1 MLHMIGII
9 LTMLY
14 GGFLIFSAYRIGV
27 QVETWITAL
36 NVIVGALMILTLVQ
50 PWLGIIGLILALPV
64 ALINGQLIFFQYQLE
79 SFYNSNNYYHWF
91 NCNDAEIG
99 ILYKK
104 MR

>member
-50 PWLGIIGLILALPV
+50 LWLGIIGLILALPV
-64 ALINGQLIFFQYQLE
+64 ALINGQLIFFNINWNH
-79 SFYNSNNYYHWF
+79 FIIRIIIT
-91 NCNDAEIG
+91 IG
-99 ILYKK
+99 LIVMMLK
-104 MR
+104 

>member
-36 NVIVGALMILTLVQ
+36 NVIVGALMILSL
-50 PWLGIIGLILALPV
+50 
-64 ALINGQLIFFQYQLE
+64 
-79 SFYNSNNYYHWF
+79 F
-91 NCNDAEIG
+91 NRGWELSD
-99 ILYKK
+99 
-104 MR
+104 